1 MGAEGEGSVVE
12 RLAVEINA
20 NAKQSNTAIDNLLG
34 KLTQLSGAL
43 SKYKTEYVATMSE
56 MANSIGK
63 LNGELS
69 RLDTKDMKAAVHTLN
84 SLASAAMRV
93 NDAFNGSAGIA
104 SFGKAISNA
113 VGNADRAMARSSKSA
128 KEASGNI
135 VSSYSDAAKEIAK
148 SFGFDKTPEG
158 RKAIPNIADALREA
172 KDYQFPG
179 MMGNGD
185 FFADAMSTEA
195 GQNIGYIVEKVLQLA
210 RADNE
215 AYQQHKQ
222 LADYIKS
229 NAEAMGGYLGR
240 YPHELGDFTDADRRL
255 WGKTAHVKP
264 KFDGEMPIGFD
275 VLGENANSL
284 FPGVANFT
292 GSAEDMF
299 AQMHKF
305 LSDFKQEEAKLFG
318 EDAVKQMGM
327 TNNPASYIGWIVS
340 DYLQQVEQVRQA
352 ATEGGSVAQQ
362 ISESN
367 DKIVAAIAGVSEK
380 GFDPNNNGFDSLA
393 KGLQSLVGI
402 TLPDFSGI
410 EYLTQALGR
419 ISSEKVINAGPNLQS
434 IAEGLRYFE
443 NLNIADVTG
452 IASLFQAINEYS
464 KSKGESAA
472 KSLQF
477 IADGLKSLSGISIDI
492 DTEKLAALVTAIGEL
507 GKAKVERA
515 ADVLPKLADALRNFL
530 SAMSDAEPVREDILN
545 LVQSLGQLTS
555 SMGGGGGMDKSAL
568 LAHRLLSQMDKDSK
582 SADNGM
588 KNLLATMI
596 KFKMIVTGLM
606 ALLRGLWSAFSGSV
620 KLASDLVEVQN
631 RVDTV
636 FGSVSKQ
643 VNDNARNAIKTVGM
657 SELTYKQTASTFQAM
672 IQSMGVTDGAVAA
685 STKKLESLGNTYAG
699 TADKATDMSLVL
711 TNLAGDMASFYDVD
725 QQTMARALAS
735 GVLTGQTRVLRQ
747 YGIDLTQATVQ
758 EWAMK
763 QGLDANMQSMTQ
775 AQKAMLRYQYVLAR
789 TGAAQGDFQ
798 RTFYSWANQTRM
810 LAQQLQ
816 NVGSKFGAMFIN
828 AFKPAVIAMNNFLS
842 AVTTFAEN
850 VLNALGKI
858 FGWEAEVYASG
869 VPMDSSIG
877 MLADDL
883 GAAGDAAD
891 GLGGGAGDAA
901 KGLGDAADN
910 AKKLKQ
916 QLQGFDKLNLLT
928 TNADSG
934 SSGGSGGSGG
944 GGSGSG
950 GGGTGGGGANGDGA
964 VTVAFRKTK
973 TAFESEIDSLYEL
986 GEYIG
991 DTLTRALKSI
1001 DWDSVYSAAQGF
1013 GNGLAQFLNG
1023 LISDDL
1029 FYELGRLVAN
1039 SINTV
1044 FRSLFGFGMAF
1055 NFKDLGTAIA
1065 SGIKGVADNFD
1076 WETIK
1081 LTFQIWG
1088 KGLAQTI
1095 NNAITPD
1102 SFGSIGTTAGKALS
1116 SVFAGAGTF
1125 FKTVNGREIGKSIGK
1140 AISSFITNIDADDF
1154 ADAVNGLVDTLWE
1167 ALAGALEGFDWS
1179 GVAVKLAEILS
1190 KLDLGKIKLTI
1201 GGIIGFK
1208 MAAAGVSLSITALK
1222 LFILKNLL
1230 AKLGIGV
1237 GLFNGAGT
1245 VAGAATGATA
1255 GSAAVTGA
1263 TAGGAGTAAA
1273 GAGITLGG
1281 AAALA
1286 ASFLPLLLSQA
1297 YVSKKLIENPNYGSD
1312 WKPNEGSLQHRASGL
1327 SSKKNE
1333 ATSTSHKST
1342 MAQHRS
1348 AGLSA
1353 KDTSLQQANI
1363 KAALSIDVPGKP
1375 ILKKASEG
1383 ISNALKKYPAKL
1395 GLTTENK
1402 GKKPNVTVNGKIE
1415 SVTDALPG
1423 NKKVI
1428 NNTTASV
1435 NTLKDDVRNK
1445 MFGGGSVKVDK
1456 LTDAIT
1462 PAGKV
1467 LNNGNIILK
1476 SSTDALSKAFKNVN
1490 KGNITYSTSKDSLSA
1505 KHKNIDKGNIT
1516 LVSKKMGSAFNY
1528 TVDSMKASFTD
1539 HSKGKGFSSTI
1550 GEMKSSFK
1558 YRTLAN
1564 GFDKTIYGMTAQF
1577 KYKSFASSFSKTIG
1591 GFTAGINSWF
1601 RQANGGVFSAGRWRP
1616 VQAYANGGYVNTN
1629 GYSSAQLFVA
1639 REAGPELVGTI
1650 GNHTAVLN
1658 NDQIVASVSNGV
1670 YKAQSEQNS
1679 LLRQQN
1685 QLLQAILQKETG
1697 ISTRDVFSAVQ
1708 SENRRYYARTGKNAL
1723 VY

>member
-1 MGAEGEGSVVE
+1 MGAESEGNVIAQLS
-12 RLAVEINA
+12 VEINSSA
-20 NAKQSNTAIDNLLG
+20 AKSNEAIDNLLG
-34 KLTQLSGAL
+34 KLGQLSGAL
-43 SKYKTEYVATMSE
+43 SKYKTEYSAAMND
-56 MANSIGK
+56 MASSLGR

-69 RLDTKDMKAAVHTLN
+69 RLDIKNVKDAVHTLN
-84 SLASAAMRV
+84 SLASAAMKV

-113 VGNADRAMARSSKSA
+113 VGNADRAMARSAKSA

-135 VSSYSDAAKEIAK
+135 VSSYGEAAKAIAK
-148 SFGFDKTPEG
+148 DFGFDKTPEG
-158 RKAIPNIADALREA
+158 RSKIPEIADYLRKA
-172 KDYQFPG
+172 QGYQFPG
-179 MMGNGD
+179 TSSDAD
-185 FFADAMSTEA
+185 FWNFDLMDEA
-195 GQNIGYIVEKVLQLA
+195 ALNFGAVAEQVFRLA

-215 AYQQHKQ
+215 AYREHKK
-222 LADYIKS
+222 LADYLKG
-229 NAEAMGGYLGR
+229 NAESEGGFLGR
-240 YPHELGDFTDADRRL
+240 YPHELGDFTNADRML

-264 KFDGEMPIGFD
+264 KFDGEKPVPFD
-275 VLGENANSL
+275 VIGENANSL
-284 FPGVANFT
+284 FPGVANFS
-292 GSAEDMF
+292 GSAEEMF
-299 AQMHKF
+299 TQMHKF
-305 LSDFKQEEAKLFG
+305 LTDFKQEEAKLFG
-318 EDAVKQMGM
+318 EDAVKQIGM
-327 TNNPASYIGWIVS
+327 TNNPASYIGAVVA
-340 DYLQQVEQVRQA
+340 DYLQQIEQARQA
-352 ATEGGSVAQQ
+352 ATEGGSAAQQ
-362 ISESN
+362 ISEAN
-367 DKIVAAIAGVSEK
+367 DKIMAAIAGVSEK
-380 GFDPNNNGFDSLA
+380 GFDANANGFDSLA

-419 ISSEKVINAGPNLQS
+419 LSSEKVINAGPNLQS

-477 IADGLKSLSGISIDI
+477 IADGLKSLSGITIDV

-530 SAMSDAEPVREDILN
+530 SAMSEAEPVREDILN

-555 SMGGGGGMDKSAL
+555 SMGGGGGMDRSAM
-568 LAHRLLSQMDKDSK
+568 LANQLLSQMGKNSK
-582 SADNGM
+582 AADNGM

-606 ALLRGLWSAFSGSV
+606 ALIRGLWGAFSGSV
-620 KLASDLVEVQN
+620 QIASDLAEVQN

-636 FGSVSKQ
+636 FGTVAEQ
-643 VNDNARNAIKTVGM
+643 VNKNAKNAISDLGM

-672 IQSMGVTDGAVAA
+672 ISSLGVTDSAVASA
-685 STKKLESLGNTYAG
+685 TKKLESLGNTYAG
-699 TADKATDMSLVL
+699 TADKATDMSIVL

-725 QQTMARALAS
+725 QQTMAHALAS

-775 AQKAMLRYQYVLAR
+775 AEKVMLRYQYTLAR
-789 TGAAQGDFQ
+789 TGAAQLDFQ
-798 RTFYSWANQTRM
+798 RTSLSWANQTRM

-816 NVGSKFGAMFIN
+816 NIGSKFGAMFIN
-828 AFKPAVIAMNNFLS
+828 AFKPALIAMNNFLKS
-842 AVTTFAEN
+842 VTSFVETI
-850 VLNALGKI
+850 LNALGKI
-858 FGWEAEVYASG
+858 FGWEAEVFASG

-934 SSGGSGGSGG
+934 SGGGSGGSGG

-950 GGGTGGGGANGDGA
+950 GGGAGGGGADGEGA
-964 VTVAFRKTK
+964 VTVAFKRTK
-973 TAFESEIDSLYEL
+973 TAFESEIDSLFEL

-991 DTLTRALKSI
+991 DTLTRALRNINWPSI
-1001 DWDSVYSAAQGF
+1001 YQAADGF
-1013 GNGLAQFLNG
+1013 GRGLAQFLNG

-1029 FYELGRLVAN
+1029 FYELGRTITN

-1044 FRSLFGFGMAF
+1044 FHSLFGFGMEF
-1055 NFKDLGTAIA
+1055 DFTGLGTAIS
-1065 SGIKGVADNFD
+1065 SGIRGITDNFD
-1076 WETIK
+1076 WDLIRN
-1081 LTFQIWG
+1081 TFRIWG
-1088 KGLAQTI
+1088 RGLAQTVNGI
-1095 NNAITPD
+1095 FNPETFAEV
-1102 SFGSIGTTAGKALS
+1102 GATAGKALS

-1125 FKTVNGREIGKSIGK
+1125 FKTVNGRDIGKSIGK

-1179 GVAVKLAEILS
+1179 GVAIKLAEILS

-1208 MAAAGVSLSITALK
+1208 MAAAGVSLSISALK
-1222 LFILKNLL
+1222 LFILKNIL

-1237 GLFNGAGT
+1237 GLFGGAGGTAAGAVAGAATNT
-1245 VAGAATGATA
+1245 VAGAATGATT
-1255 GSAAVTGA
+1255 GVTA
-1263 TAGGAGTAAA
+1263 AGGGV
-1273 GAGITLGG
+1273 
-1281 AAALA
+1281 LA
-1286 ASFLPLLLSQA
+1286 ANATGLFGVGLASLPLLISQL
-1297 YVSKKLIENPNYGSD
+1297 YMWKKITDDPNYGAD
-1312 WKPNEGSLQHRASGL
+1312 WKPNEGSLQHRAGGL
-1327 SSKKNE
+1327 NSKKNE

-1342 MAQHRS
+1342 AAQHRS
-1348 AGLSA
+1348 AGLS
-1353 KDTSLQQANI
+1353 TQQTAEI
-1363 KAALSIDVPGKP
+1363 KAAVSIVPPAKP

-1383 ISNALKKYPAKL
+1383 ISSALKKYPAKL
-1395 GLTTENK
+1395 GLTTESK

-1423 NKKVI
+1423 SKKVI
-1428 NNTTASV
+1428 NDTTASV

-1445 MFGGGSVKVDK
+1445 LFGGGSVKVDK

-1476 SSTDALSKAFKNVN
+1476 SSTDALSKTFKNVN

-1528 TVDSMKASFTD
+1528 TVDKMKASFT
-1539 HSKGKGFSSTI
+1539 SKEKGKGFSSTVGSMVAQI
-1550 GEMKSSFK
+1550 TSKVMG
-1558 YRTLAN
+1558 R
-1564 GFDKTIYGMTAQF
+1564 GFNYTIYGMTAQI
-1577 KYKSFASSFSKTIG
+1577 KYREIASSFNRVIKG
-1591 GFTAGINSWF
+1591 MTAVFN
-1601 RQANGGVFSAGRWRP
+1601 AKGGVYSAGRWQP
-1616 VQAYANGGYVNTN
+1616 VQSYANGGYVNTN
-1629 GYSSAQLFVA
+1629 GYTSAQLFVA

-1650 GNHTAVLN
+1650 GNHSAVMN
-1658 NDQIVASVSNGV
+1658 NDQIVASVSAGV
-1670 YKAQSEQNS
+1670 YRANSEQNS

-1697 ISTRDVFSAVQ
+1697 ISTRDVFNAVQ

>member
-1 MGAEGEGSVVE
+1 MGAEGGGSVVE
-12 RLAVEINA
+12 QLAVEINA

-195 GQNIGYIVEKVLQLA
+195 GENIGYIVEKVLQLA

-264 KFDGEMPIGFD
+264 KFDSEQPVAFD

-305 LSDFKQEEAKLFG
+305 LSDFRDEEAKLFG

-340 DYLQQVEQVRQA
+340 DYLQQVEQARQA
-352 ATEGGSVAQQ
+352 ATEGGTAAQQ
-362 ISESN
+362 ISEAN

-380 GFDPNNNGFDSLA
+380 GFDANANGFDSLA

-419 ISSEKVINAGPNLQS
+419 LSSEKVVNAGPNLQS

-555 SMGGGGGMDKSAL
+555 SMGGGGGMDKSAM
-568 LAHRLLSQMDKDSK
+568 LANQLLSQMGKNSK
-582 SADNGM
+582 VADNGI
-588 KNLLATMI
+588 KNLLGTMI

-606 ALLRGLWSAFSGSV
+606 ALIRGLWGAFSGSV
-620 KLASDLVEVQN
+620 QIASDLAEVQN

-636 FGSVSKQ
+636 FGTVAEQ
-643 VNDNARNAIKTVGM
+643 VNDNAKNAISTLGM

-672 IQSMGVTDGAVAA
+672 IQSLGVTDGAVAA
-685 STKKLESLGNTYAG
+685 STKKIESLGNTYAG
-699 TADKATDMSLVL
+699 TASKATDMSLVL

-725 QQTMARALAS
+725 QQTMAQALAS

-775 AQKAMLRYQYVLAR
+775 AQKTMLRYQYVLAR

-798 RTFYSWANQTRM
+798 RTQLSWANQTRM
-810 LAQQLQ
+810 AFQQLQ
-816 NVGSKFGAMFIN
+816 NIGAKFGAMFIN
-828 AFKPAVIAMNNFLS
+828 AFKPALIAMNNFLKS
-842 AVTTFAEN
+842 VTSFVETI
-850 VLNALGKI
+850 LNALGKI
-858 FGWEAEVYASG
+858 FGWEAEVYAAG
-869 VPMDSSIG
+869 VPMGSSIG
-877 MLADDL
+877 AIADDL

-934 SSGGSGGSGG
+934 SGGGSGGSGG

-950 GGGTGGGGANGDGA
+950 GGGTGGGGADGESA
-964 VTVAFRKTK
+964 VT
-973 TAFESEIDSLYEL
+973 TAFKRTKSLFESDIDSLFEL

-991 DTLTRALKSI
+991 DTLTRALRSI
-1001 DWDSVYSAAQGF
+1001 DWPSIYQAADGF
-1013 GNGLAQFLNG
+1013 GRGLAQFLNG

-1029 FYELGRLVAN
+1029 FYELGRTITN

-1044 FRSLFGFGMAF
+1044 FHSLFGFGMEF
-1055 NFKDLGTAIA
+1055 DFTGLGTAIS
-1065 SGIKGVADNFD
+1065 SGIRGITENFD
-1076 WETIK
+1076 WKLIK
-1081 LTFQIWG
+1081 NTFRIWG
-1088 KGLAQTI
+1088 RGLAQTVNGI
-1095 NNAITPD
+1095 FNPETFAEV
-1102 SFGSIGTTAGKALS
+1102 GATAGKALS

-1167 ALAGALEGFDWS
+1167 ALMGALEGFDWG
-1179 GVAVKLAEILS
+1179 GVAIKLAEILS

-1237 GLFNGAGT
+1237 GLFGGAGGT
-1245 VAGAATGATA
+1245 AAGAATGAATGGVA
-1255 GSAAVTGA
+1255 KGAATG
-1263 TAGGAGTAAA
+1263 AAA
-1273 GAGITLGG
+1273 GSLTLSG
-1281 AAALA
+1281 LA
-1286 ASFLPLLLSQA
+1286 AGALWASPFLVAGKYATDKEYRKGVQ
-1297 YVSKKLIENPNYGSD
+1297 KLD
-1312 WKPNEGSLQHRASGL
+1312 T
-1327 SSKKNE
+1327 
-1333 ATSTSHKST
+1333 ATSTDAMAIPQGDARNNPMYKAGEKLANLFKNPNPGMST
-1342 MAQHRS
+1342 YKPSYGEAS
-1348 AGLSA
+1348 
-1353 KDTSLQQANI
+1353 TSV
-1363 KAALSIDVPGKP
+1363 KAAVSIETPAKP

-1395 GLTTENK
+1395 GLTTESK

-1415 SVTDALPG
+1415 TVSDAVPAG
-1423 NKKVI
+1423 KKI
-1428 NNTTASV
+1428 IGKATASV
-1435 NTLKDDVRNK
+1435 STFKDNVANK
-1445 MFGGGSVKVDK
+1445 LFGGGSVRVDK

-1490 KGNITYSTSKDSLSA
+1490 KGNITYSTSKDNLSA

-1528 TVDSMKASFTD
+1528 TVDNMISSFTS
-1539 HSKGKGFSSTI
+1539 HNKGKGFSSTI
-1550 GEMKSSFK
+1550 GKMTSSFTD
-1558 YRTLAN
+1558 RTIGK

-1577 KYKSFASSFSKTIG
+1577 KYKSFANSFSKTIS
-1591 GFTAGINSWF
+1591 GFTAVFTKAMNTFTAS
-1601 RQANGGVFSAGRWRP
+1601 GGVFSAGRWRP

-1629 GYSSAQLFVA
+1629 GYTSAQLFVA

-1650 GNHTAVLN
+1650 GNHSAVMN
-1658 NDQIVASVSNGV
+1658 NDQIVASVSAGV
-1670 YKAQSEQNS
+1670 YRANSEQNS

-1697 ISTRDVFSAVQ
+1697 ISTRDVFNAVQ

>member
-84 SLASAAMRV
+84 SLASAAMKV

-113 VGNADRAMARSSKSA
+113 VGNADRAMARSAKSA

-135 VSSYSDAAKEIAK
+135 VSSYGEAAKQIAK
-148 SFGFDKTPEG
+148 DYNFDKTPEG
-158 RKAIPNIADALREA
+158 RKAIPEIADLLRHAEG
-172 KDYQFPG
+172 YQFPG
-179 MMGNGD
+179 MYQDGTFQEMS
-185 FFADAMSTEA
+185 FAAGEA
-195 GQNIGYIVEKVLQLA
+195 GQAVAFVADMVKNLA

-215 AYQQHKQ
+215 AYQEHKK
-222 LADYIKS
+222 LVDYIKG
-229 NAEAMGGYLGR
+229 EAQGSGGYLGN
-240 YPHELGDFTDADRRL
+240 YPRELGDFTDADRRL
-255 WGKTAHVKP
+255 WGRNAHVKQ
-264 KFDGEMPIGFD
+264 KHEGENVVPFD
-275 VLGENANSL
+275 VIAQNANSL
-284 FPGVANFT
+284 FGTTFSDNDREAFT
-292 GSAEDMF
+292 
-299 AQMHKF
+299 QMHQKLVEF
-305 LSDFKQEEAKLFG
+305 REEEAKLFG
-318 EDAVKQMGM
+318 EDAVKQIDI
-327 TNNPASYIGWIVS
+327 TDRPLASIAQGVAE
-340 DYLQQVEQVRQA
+340 YLQQIEQAKQA
-352 ATEGGSVAQQ
+352 ATEGGTVAQQ

-367 DKIVAAIAGVSEK
+367 DKIMAAIAGVSEK
-380 GFDPNNNGFDSLA
+380 GFDANANGFDSLA

-419 ISSEKVINAGPNLQS
+419 LSSEKVINAGPNLQS

-477 IADGLKSLSGISIDI
+477 IADGLKSLSGITIDI

-555 SMGGGGGMDKSAL
+555 SMGGGGGMDKSAM

-606 ALLRGLWSAFSGSV
+606 ALLRGLWGAFSGSV
-620 KLASDLVEVQN
+620 QLASDLAEVQN

-711 TNLAGDMASFYDVD
+711 TNLTGDMASFYDID

-934 SSGGSGGSGG
+934 SGGGSGGSGG

-964 VTVAFRKTK
+964 VTVAFNKTK

-1029 FYELGRLVAN
+1029 FYELGRLIAN

-1055 NFKDLGTAIA
+1055 NFTDLGTAIA
-1065 SGIKGVADNFD
+1065 SGIKGITDNFD

-1081 LTFQIWG
+1081 LTFKIWG
-1088 KGLAQTI
+1088 KGLAQVI

-1102 SFGSIGTTAGKALS
+1102 TFGSIGATAGKALS
-1116 SVFAGAGTF
+1116 SVFSGAGSF
-1125 FKTVNGREIGKSIGK
+1125 FKTLDGYNIGKSVGT
-1140 AISSFITNIDADDF
+1140 AITNFFNNLDSDDVSE
-1154 ADAVNGLVDTLWE
+1154 AINGAINTLWDAIPGILDGLHTTE
-1167 ALAGALEGFDWS
+1167 IAS
-1179 GVAVKLAEILS
+1179 KLAEILS
-1190 KLDLGKIKLTI
+1190 KIEVPKIAITLA
-1201 GGIIGFK
+1201 GITGFK
-1208 MAAAGVSLSITALK
+1208 MAVAGIA
-1222 LFILKNLL
+1222 L
-1230 AKLGIGV
+1230 AKEAFKIFLMTEILGKLGV
-1237 GLFNGAGT
+1237 GVGPIAGGT
-1245 VAGAATGATA
+1245 VANAATGAATGSSVAT
-1255 GSAAVTGA
+1255 GAAV
-1263 TAGGAGTAAA
+1263 GGAGTAAA
-1273 GAGITLGG
+1273 GTGITLGG

-1297 YVSKKLIENPNYGSD
+1297 YVSKKLIENPNYGAD
-1312 WKPNEGSLQHRASGL
+1312 WKPNKNVMHSRTNGASMGYE
-1327 SSKKNE
+1327 S
-1333 ATSTSHKST
+1333 TSSHKST
-1342 MAQHRS
+1342 AAQHRS
-1348 AGLSA
+1348 AGLSV
-1353 KDTSLQQANI
+1353 KDTNLPQANI
-1363 KAALSIDVPGKP
+1363 KAALSIDVPAKP

-1383 ISNALKKYPAKL
+1383 ISTALKKYPAKL

-1435 NTLKDDVRNK
+1435 STLKDDVRNK
-1445 MFGGGSVKVDK
+1445 LFGGGSVKVDK

-1490 KGNITYSTSKDSLSA
+1490 KGNITYATSTDKLTKGYKDIA
-1505 KHKNIDKGNIT
+1505 KGNIT
-1516 LVSKKMGSAFNY
+1516 LTTKTIAKSFDKTIG
-1528 TVDSMKASFTD
+1528 DMKASFT
-1539 HSKGKGFSSTI
+1539 SKEKGKGFSSTI

-1558 YRTLAN
+1558 YRTLDK
-1564 GFDKTIYGMTAQF
+1564 GFDKTIYNMTAQF

-1601 RQANGGVFSAGRWRP
+1601 HQANGGVFSAGRWRP

-1650 GNHTAVLN
+1650 GNHSAVMN
-1658 NDQIVASVSNGV
+1658 NDQIVASVSAGV
-1670 YKAQSEQNS
+1670 YRANSEQNS

-1697 ISTRDVFSAVQ
+1697 ISTRDVFNAVQ

>member
-1 MGAEGEGSVVE
+1 MGAESEGNVIAQLS
-12 RLAVEINA
+12 VEINSSA
-20 NAKQSNTAIDNLLG
+20 AKSNEAIDNLLG
-34 KLTQLSGAL
+34 KLGQLSGAL
-43 SKYKTEYVATMSE
+43 SKYKTEYSAAMSD
-56 MANSIGK
+56 MASSLGR

-69 RLDTKDMKAAVHTLN
+69 RLDIKNVKDAVHTLN
-84 SLASAAMRV
+84 SLASAAMKV

-113 VGNADRAMARSSKSA
+113 VGNADRAMARSAKSA
-128 KEASGNI
+128 KEAASST
-135 VSSYSDAAKEIAK
+135 VASYSDAAKQIAK
-148 SFGFDKTPEG
+148 DYNFDKTPEG
-158 RKAIPNIADALREA
+158 RKAIPEIADLLRHA
-172 KDYQFPG
+172 DGYQFPG
-179 MMGNGD
+179 YYSDGMFQEMS
-185 FFADAMSTEA
+185 FAAGEA
-195 GQNIGYIVEKVLQLA
+195 GQAVAFVADMVKNLA

-215 AYQQHKQ
+215 AYKEHKQ
-222 LADYIKS
+222 LADYLKN
-229 NAEAMGGYLGR
+229 NAESTGGYLGR
-240 YPHELGDFTDADRRL
+240 YPHELGDFTNADRML
-255 WGKTAHVKP
+255 WGKSAHVKP
-264 KFDGEMPIGFD
+264 KFDGEMPVPFD
-275 VLGENANSL
+275 VIGENANSL
-284 FPGVANFT
+284 FPGVANFS
-292 GSAEDMF
+292 GSAEEMF
-299 AQMHKF
+299 TQMHKF
-305 LSDFKQEEAKLFG
+305 LTDFKQEEAKLFG
-318 EDAVKQMGM
+318 EDAVKQIDM
-327 TNNPASYIGWIVS
+327 TDRPLASIADGVS
-340 DYLQQVEQVRQA
+340 GYLRQIELAKQA
-352 ATEGGSVAQQ
+352 ATEGGSAAQQ
-362 ISESN
+362 ISEAN
-367 DKIVAAIAGVSEK
+367 DKIIAAIAGVAEK
-380 GFDPNNNGFDSLA
+380 GFDQNANGFDSLA
-393 KGLQSLVGI
+393 KGLQSLSGI
-402 TLPDFSGI
+402 TIPDFSSL
-410 EYLTQALGR
+410 EYLTKSLSR

-477 IADGLKSLSGISIDI
+477 IADGLKSLSGITIDI

-515 ADVLPKLADALRNFL
+515 ADVLPKLAEALRDFL
-530 SAMSDAEPVREDILN
+530 STMQNAEPVREDILN

-555 SMGGGGGMDKSAL
+555 SMGGGGGMDRSAMI
-568 LAHRLLSQMDKDSK
+568 ANQLLSQMGKNSK
-582 SADNGM
+582 AADNGI
-588 KNLLATMI
+588 KNLLGTMI

-606 ALLRGLWSAFSGSV
+606 ALLRGLWGAFSGSV
-620 KLASDLVEVQN
+620 QIASDLAEVQN

-636 FGSVSKQ
+636 FGTVAEQ
-643 VNDNARNAIKTVGM
+643 VNNNAKNAISTLGM

-672 IQSMGVTDGAVAA
+672 IQSLGVTDGAVAA

-699 TADKATDMSLVL
+699 TADKATDMSIVL

-725 QQTMARALAS
+725 QQTMAQALAS

-789 TGAAQGDFQ
+789 TGAAQLDFQ
-798 RTFYSWANQTRM
+798 RTSLSWANQTRM
-810 LAQQLQ
+810 AFQQLQ
-816 NVGSKFGAMFIN
+816 NIGAKFGAMFIN
-828 AFKPAVIAMNNFLS
+828 AFKPALIAMNNFLKS
-842 AVTTFAEN
+842 VTSFVETI
-850 VLNALGKI
+850 LNALGKI
-858 FGWEAEVYASG
+858 FGWEAEVYAAG
-869 VPMDSSIG
+869 VPMGSSIG
-877 MLADDL
+877 AIADDL

-934 SSGGSGGSGG
+934 SGGGSGGSGG

-950 GGGTGGGGANGDGA
+950 GGGTGGGGADGESA
-964 VTVAFRKTK
+964 VTTAFKRTK
-973 TAFESEIDSLYEL
+973 TAFESEIDSLFEL

-991 DTLTRALKSI
+991 DTLTRALRSI
-1001 DWDSVYSAAQGF
+1001 DWPNIYQAADGF
-1013 GNGLAQFLNG
+1013 GRGLAQFLNG

-1029 FYELGRLVAN
+1029 FYELGRTITN

-1044 FRSLFGFGMAF
+1044 FHSLFGFGMEF
-1055 NFKDLGTAIA
+1055 DFTGLGTAIS
-1065 SGIKGVADNFD
+1065 SGIRGITDNFD
-1076 WETIK
+1076 WK
-1081 LTFQIWG
+1081 LIENTFRIWG
-1088 KGLAQTI
+1088 RGLAQTVNGI
-1095 NNAITPD
+1095 FNPETFAEV
-1102 SFGSIGTTAGKALS
+1102 GATAGKALS

-1125 FKTVNGREIGKSIGK
+1125 FKTVNGRDIGKSIGK

-1208 MAAAGVSLSITALK
+1208 MAAAGVSLSISALK

-1237 GLFNGAGT
+1237 GLFNGAGVAAGAASGAAAST
-1245 VAGAATGATA
+1245 AAGAATGATVGA
-1255 GSAAVTGA
+1255 G
-1263 TAGGAGTAAA
+1263 GTAAA
-1273 GAGITLGG
+1273 TGAVPVATIAGLALS
-1281 AAALA
+1281 AAPLI
-1286 ASFLPLLLSQA
+1286 ASQL
-1297 YVSKKLIENPNYGSD
+1297 YVGHKLKENPNYGAD
-1312 WKPNEGSLQHRASGL
+1312 WKPNENVMHSRTNGASMGYE
-1327 SSKKNE
+1327 S
-1333 ATSTSHKST
+1333 TSSHKST
-1342 MAQHRS
+1342 SAQHRS
-1348 AGLSA
+1348 AGLS
-1353 KDTSLQQANI
+1353 TQQTAEI
-1363 KAALSIDVPGKP
+1363 KAAVSVVPPAKP
-1375 ILKKASEG
+1375 VLKKASEG
-1383 ISNALKKYPAKL
+1383 ITTALKKFPAKL
-1395 GLTTENK
+1395 GLTTESK
-1402 GKKPNVTVNGKIE
+1402 GKKPNVTVNGKID
-1415 SVTDALPG
+1415 SVTDAVPVG
-1423 NKKVI
+1423 KKI
-1428 NNTTASV
+1428 IGKATASV
-1435 NTLKDDVRNK
+1435 STFKDNVANK
-1445 MFGGGSVKVDK
+1445 LFGGGSVKVDK

-1467 LNNGNIILK
+1467 LKNGNIILK

-1528 TVDSMKASFTD
+1528 TVGGMKASFT
-1539 HSKGKGFSSTI
+1539 SKEKGKGFSSTVGSMVAQI
-1550 GEMKSSFK
+1550 TSKVMG
-1558 YRTLAN
+1558 R
-1564 GFDKTIYGMTAQF
+1564 GFNYTIYGMTAQI
-1577 KYKSFASSFSKTIG
+1577 KYREIASSFNRVIKG
-1591 GFTAGINSWF
+1591 MTAVFN
-1601 RQANGGVFSAGRWRP
+1601 AKGGVYSAGRWQP
-1616 VQAYANGGYVNTN
+1616 VQSYANGGYVNTN
-1629 GYSSAQLFVA
+1629 GYTSAQLFVA

-1650 GNHTAVLN
+1650 GNHSAVMN
-1658 NDQIVASVSNGV
+1658 NDQIVASVSAGV
-1670 YKAQSEQNS
+1670 YRANSEQNS

-1697 ISTRDVFSAVQ
+1697 ISTRDVFNAVQ

>member
-135 VSSYSDAAKEIAK
+135 VSSYGEAAKAIAK
-148 SFGFDKTPEG
+148 DFGFNKTPEG
-158 RKAIPNIADALREA
+158 QKAIPKIADMLRNA
-172 KDYQFPG
+172 QDYQFPG
-179 MMGNGD
+179 MMGDGD
-185 FFADAMSTEA
+185 FFGDAMATEA
-195 GQNIGYIVEKVLQLA
+195 GENIGRIVEKVLQLA

-222 LADYIKS
+222 LADYLKG
-229 NAEAMGGYLGR
+229 NAESMGGYLGR

-255 WGKTAHVKP
+255 WGRNAHLKQ
-264 KFDGEMPIGFD
+264 KHEGEMPVAFD

-292 GSAEDMF
+292 GSAEEMF
-299 AQMHKF
+299 TQMHKF
-305 LSDFKQEEAKLFG
+305 LSDFRDEQAKLFG
-318 EDAVKQMGM
+318 EDAVKSIGM
-327 TNNPASYIGWIVS
+327 TNNPAAFIGQVVAE
-340 DYLQQVEQVRQA
+340 YLQQIEQARQA
-352 ATEGGSVAQQ
+352 ATEGGTAAQQ
-362 ISESN
+362 ISEAN
-367 DKIVAAIAGVSEK
+367 DKIMAAIAGVSEK
-380 GFDPNNNGFDSLA
+380 GFDANANGFDSLA

-419 ISSEKVINAGPNLQS
+419 LSSEKVVNAGPNLQS

-477 IADGLKSLSGISIDI
+477 IADGLKSLSGITIDI
-492 DTEKLAALVTAIGEL
+492 DTEKLAALIQAIGEL

-555 SMGGGGGMDKSAL
+555 SMGGGGGMDKSAM
-568 LAHRLLSQMDKDSK
+568 LANQLLSQMGKNSK
-582 SADNGM
+582 VADNGI
-588 KNLLATMI
+588 KNLLGTMI

-606 ALLRGLWSAFSGSV
+606 ALIRGLWGAFSGSV
-620 KLASDLVEVQN
+620 QIASDLAEVQN

-636 FGSVSKQ
+636 FGTVAEQ
-643 VNDNARNAIKTVGM
+643 VNDNAKNAISTLGM

-672 IQSMGVTDGAVAA
+672 IQSLGVTDGAVAA
-685 STKKLESLGNTYAG
+685 STEKLKSLGNTYAG
-699 TADKATDMSLVL
+699 TASKATDMSLVL
-711 TNLAGDMASFYDVD
+711 TNLAGDMASFYDID
-725 QQTMARALAS
+725 QETMARALAS

-816 NVGSKFGAMFIN
+816 NIGSKFGAMFIN

-858 FGWEAEVYASG
+858 FGWEAEVFASG
-869 VPMDSSIG
+869 VPMDSSIST
-877 MLADDL
+877 LADDL

-934 SSGGSGGSGG
+934 SGGGSGGSGG

-950 GGGTGGGGANGDGA
+950 GGGTGGGGANGEGA
-964 VTVAFRKTK
+964 VTVAFKRTK

-991 DTLTRALKSI
+991 DTLTRALRSI
-1001 DWDSVYSAAQGF
+1001 DWPSIYQAADGF
-1013 GNGLAQFLNG
+1013 GRGLAQFLNG

-1029 FYELGRLVAN
+1029 FYELGRTITN

-1044 FRSLFGFGMAF
+1044 FHSLFGFGMEF
-1055 NFKDLGTAIA
+1055 DFTGLGTAIA
-1065 SGIKGVADNFD
+1065 AGIRGITENFD
-1076 WETIK
+1076 WDLIRN
-1081 LTFQIWG
+1081 TFRIWG
-1088 KGLAQTI
+1088 RGLAQTI
-1095 NNAITPD
+1095 NGIFNPD
-1102 SFGSIGTTAGKALS
+1102 TFAEVGATAGKALS
-1116 SVFAGAGTF
+1116 SVFAGAGSF
-1125 FKTVNGREIGKSIGK
+1125 FKTVNGRDVGKSIGK

-1208 MAAAGVSLSITALK
+1208 MAAAGVSLSISALK
-1222 LFILKNLL
+1222 LFILKNML

-1237 GLFNGAGT
+1237 GLFNGAGG
-1245 VAGAATGATA
+1245 VAGTAATNAATGAATG
-1255 GSAAVTGA
+1255 SATGA
-1263 TAGGAGTAAA
+1263 TTGGGIVAANA
-1273 GAGITLGG
+1273 TGLLGVG
-1281 AAALA
+1281 LA
-1286 ASFLPLLLSQA
+1286 SLPLLMSQM
-1297 YVSKKLIENPNYGSD
+1297 YMWKKITDNPNYGSD

-1327 SSKKNE
+1327 NSKKNE

-1342 MAQHRS
+1342 AAQHRS
-1348 AGLSA
+1348 AGLST
-1353 KDTSLQQANI
+1353 KDTNLPQASVR
-1363 KAALSIDVPGKP
+1363 AAVSIETPAKP
-1375 ILKKASEG
+1375 ILKKASDG
-1383 ISNALKKYPAKL
+1383 ISTALKKFPAKL
-1395 GLTTENK
+1395 GLTTESK

-1435 NTLKDDVRNK
+1435 STLKDDVRNK
-1445 MFGGGSVKVDK
+1445 LFGGGSVKVDK

-1516 LVSKKMGSAFNY
+1516 LVSKKMGSAFDY
-1528 TVDSMKASFTD
+1528 TVGGMKASFT
-1539 HSKGKGFSSTI
+1539 SKEKGKGFSSTVGSMVAQI
-1550 GEMKSSFK
+1550 TSKVMG
-1558 YRTLAN
+1558 R
-1564 GFDKTIYGMTAQF
+1564 GFNYTIYGMTAQI
-1577 KYKSFASSFSKTIG
+1577 KYREIASSFNRVIKG
-1591 GFTAGINSWF
+1591 MTAVFNEK
-1601 RQANGGVFSAGRWRP
+1601 GGVYSAGRWRP
-1616 VQAYANGGYVNTN
+1616 VQAYANGGYVNTD

-1650 GNHTAVLN
+1650 GNHSAVMN
-1658 NDQIVASVSNGV
+1658 NDQIVASVSAGV
-1670 YKAQSEQNS
+1670 YRANSEQNS

-1697 ISTRDVFSAVQ
+1697 ISTRDVFNAVQ

>member
-113 VGNADRAMARSSKSA
+113 VGNADRAMARSAKTA
-128 KEASGNI
+128 KETANST
-135 VSSYSDAAKEIAK
+135 VASYSDAAKAIAK
-148 SFGFDKTPEG
+148 DFGFDKTPEG
-158 RKAIPNIADALREA
+158 RSKIPQIADMLRNAEG
-172 KDYQFPG
+172 YQFPG
-179 MMGNGD
+179 LMSDASFYDSLDMYDKAAANMGFLVD
-185 FFADAMSTEA
+185 
-195 GQNIGYIVEKVLQLA
+195 QVLRLA

-215 AYQQHKQ
+215 AYHEHKQ
-222 LADYIKS
+222 LADYLKS
-229 NAEAMGGYLGR
+229 NVESMGGYLGK
-240 YPHELGDFTDADRRL
+240 YPHEVGDFTDADRRL
-255 WGKTAHVKP
+255 WGRTAHVKP
-264 KFDGEMPIGFD
+264 KFDGEQPVAFD

-292 GSAEDMF
+292 GSAEEMF
-299 AQMHKF
+299 GQMHKF

-318 EDAVKQMGM
+318 ADAVKQMGM
-327 TNNPASYIGWIVS
+327 TNSPAAYIAAIVTS
-340 DYLQQVEQVRQA
+340 YLQEIEQAKQA
-352 ATEGGSVAQQ
+352 ATEGGSAAQQ
-362 ISESN
+362 ISEAN
-367 DKIVAAIAGVSEK
+367 DKIMAAIAGVSEK
-380 GFDPNNNGFDSLA
+380 GFDANANGFDSLA

-419 ISSEKVINAGPNLQS
+419 LSSEKVINAGPNLQS

-477 IADGLKSLSGISIDI
+477 IADGLKSLSGITIDI

-555 SMGGGGGMDKSAL
+555 SMGGGGGMDRSAMI
-568 LAHRLLSQMDKDSK
+568 ANQLLSQMGKNSK
-582 SADNGM
+582 AADNGI
-588 KNLLATMI
+588 KNLLGTMI

-606 ALLRGLWSAFSGSV
+606 ALIRGLWGAFSGSV
-620 KLASDLVEVQN
+620 QIASDLAEVQN

-636 FGSVSKQ
+636 FGTVAEQ
-643 VNDNARNAIKTVGM
+643 VNDNAKNAISTLGM

-672 IQSMGVTDGAVAA
+672 IQSLGVTDGAVAA

-699 TADKATDMSLVL
+699 TASKATDMSIVL

-725 QQTMARALAS
+725 QQTMAHALAS

-775 AQKAMLRYQYVLAR
+775 AQKTMLRYQYTLAR
-789 TGAAQGDFQ
+789 TGAAQLDFQ
-798 RTFYSWANQTRM
+798 RTSLSWANQTRM
-810 LAQQLQ
+810 AFQQLQ
-816 NVGSKFGAMFIN
+816 NIGAKFGAMFIN
-828 AFKPAVIAMNNFLS
+828 AFKPALIAMNNFLKS
-842 AVTTFAEN
+842 VTSFVETI
-850 VLNALGKI
+850 LNALGKI
-858 FGWEAEVYASG
+858 FGWEAEVFASG

-877 MLADDL
+877 TLADDL

-934 SSGGSGGSGG
+934 SGGGSGGSGG

-950 GGGTGGGGANGDGA
+950 GGGTGGGSADGEGA
-964 VTVAFRKTK
+964 VTTAFKRTK

-991 DTLTRALKSI
+991 DTLTRALRSI
-1001 DWDSVYSAAQGF
+1001 DWPSIYQAADGF
-1013 GNGLAQFLNG
+1013 GRGLAQFLNG

-1029 FYELGRLVAN
+1029 FYELGRTITN

-1044 FRSLFGFGMAF
+1044 FHSLFGFGMEF
-1055 NFKDLGTAIA
+1055 DFTGLGTAIS
-1065 SGIKGVADNFD
+1065 SGIRGITENFD
-1076 WETIK
+1076 WKLIK
-1081 LTFQIWG
+1081 NTFRIWG
-1088 KGLAQTI
+1088 RGLAQTVNGI
-1095 NNAITPD
+1095 FNPETFAEV
-1102 SFGSIGTTAGKALS
+1102 GATAGKALS
-1116 SVFAGAGTF
+1116 SVFSGAGTF
-1125 FKTVNGREIGKSIGK
+1125 FKTVNGRDIGKSIGK

-1154 ADAVNGLVDTLWE
+1154 ADAVNGLVDTLWD
-1167 ALAGALEGFDWS
+1167 ALVGALEGFDWG
-1179 GVAVKLAEILS
+1179 GVALKLAEILS

-1237 GLFNGAGT
+1237 GLFGGAGGT
-1245 VAGAATGATA
+1245 AAGAATGAAT
-1255 GSAAVTGA
+1255 GGAAKGVATGA
-1263 TAGGAGTAAA
+1263 AAGGLTLSGLAAGAIWASPFLVAGKYATDKEYRKGVQKLDTATSTDAMAIPQGDARNSPLYKAGEKLTNLFKKGGAGYSPYVAPDKRS
-1273 GAGITLGG
+1273 G
-1281 AAALA
+1281 
-1286 ASFLPLLLSQA
+1286 SWNPQA
-1297 YVSKKLIENPNYGSD
+1297 
-1312 WKPNEGSLQHRASGL
+1312 
-1327 SSKKNE
+1327 
-1333 ATSTSHKST
+1333 
-1342 MAQHRS
+1342 
-1348 AGLSA
+1348 SA
-1353 KDTSLQQANI
+1353 KVSLGI
-1363 KAALSIDVPGKP
+1363 ETPSKP

-1383 ISNALKKYPAKL
+1383 ISAALKKYPAKL
-1395 GLTTENK
+1395 GLTTESK
-1402 GKKPNVTVNGKIE
+1402 GKKPNVTVNGKID
-1415 SVTDALPG
+1415 SVTDAVPVG
-1423 NKKVI
+1423 KKI
-1428 NNTTASV
+1428 IGKATASV
-1435 NTLKDDVRNK
+1435 STFKDNVANK
-1445 MFGGGSVKVDK
+1445 LFGGGSVKVDK
-1456 LTDAIT
+1456 LKDAIT

-1528 TVDSMKASFTD
+1528 TVDGMKASFT
-1539 HSKGKGFSSTI
+1539 SKEKGKGFSSTVGSMVAQI
-1550 GEMKSSFK
+1550 TSKVMG
-1558 YRTLAN
+1558 R
-1564 GFDKTIYGMTAQF
+1564 GFNYTIYGMTAQI
-1577 KYKSFASSFSKTIG
+1577 KYREIASSFNRVIKG
-1591 GFTAGINSWF
+1591 MTAVFN
-1601 RQANGGVFSAGRWRP
+1601 AKGGVYSAGRWQP
-1616 VQAYANGGYVNTN
+1616 VQSYANGGYVNTN
-1629 GYSSAQLFVA
+1629 GYTSAQLFVA

-1650 GNHTAVLN
+1650 GNHSAVMN
-1658 NDQIVASVSNGV
+1658 NDQIVASVSAGV
-1670 YKAQSEQNS
+1670 YRANSEQNS

-1697 ISTRDVFSAVQ
+1697 ISTRDVFNAVQ

>member
-179 MMGNGD
+179 MMGDGD
-185 FFADAMSTEA
+185 FFADALSTEA
-195 GQNIGYIVEKVLQLA
+195 GENIGYIVEKVLQLA

-222 LADYIKS
+222 LADYLKS
-229 NAEAMGGYLGR
+229 NAESMGGYLGR
-240 YPHELGDFTDADRRL
+240 YPHEVGDFTDADRRL
-255 WGKTAHVKP
+255 WGRNAHLKQ
-264 KFDGEMPIGFD
+264 KHEGEMPVAFD
-275 VLGENANSL
+275 VLGENANSM
-284 FPGVANFT
+284 FPGVANFS
-292 GSAEDMF
+292 GSAEEMF
-299 AQMHKF
+299 GQMHKF
-305 LSDFKQEEAKLFG
+305 LTDFRDEQAKLFG
-318 EDAVKQMGM
+318 ADAVKQMGM
-327 TNNPASYIGWIVS
+327 TNNPASFIGWIVS
-340 DYLQQVEQVRQA
+340 DYLQQVEQARQA
-352 ATEGGSVAQQ
+352 ATEGGTAAQQ
-362 ISESN
+362 ISEAN

-380 GFDPNNNGFDSLA
+380 GFDANANGFDSLA

-419 ISSEKVINAGPNLQS
+419 LSSEKVVNAGPNLQS

-477 IADGLKSLSGISIDI
+477 IADGLKSLSGITIDI

-555 SMGGGGGMDKSAL
+555 SMGGGGGMDKSAM
-568 LAHRLLSQMDKDSK
+568 LANQLLSQMGKNSK
-582 SADNGM
+582 VADNGI
-588 KNLLATMI
+588 KNLLGTMI

-606 ALLRGLWSAFSGSV
+606 ALIRGLWSAFSGSV
-620 KLASDLVEVQN
+620 QIASDLAEVQN

-636 FGSVSKQ
+636 FGTVAEQ
-643 VNDNARNAIKTVGM
+643 VNDNAKNAISTLGM

-672 IQSMGVTDGAVAA
+672 IQSLGVTDGAVAA

-699 TADKATDMSLVL
+699 TASKATDMSIVL

-725 QQTMARALAS
+725 QQTMAQALAS

-775 AQKAMLRYQYVLAR
+775 AQKAMLRYQYTLAR
-789 TGAAQGDFQ
+789 TGAAQLDFQ
-798 RTFYSWANQTRM
+798 RTSLSWANQTRM
-810 LAQQLQ
+810 AFQQLQ
-816 NVGSKFGAMFIN
+816 NIGAKFGAMFIN
-828 AFKPAVIAMNNFLS
+828 AFKPALIAMNNFLKS
-842 AVTTFAEN
+842 VTSFVETI
-850 VLNALGKI
+850 LNALGKI
-858 FGWEAEVYASG
+858 FGWEAEVYAAG
-869 VPMDSSIG
+869 VPMGSSIG
-877 MLADDL
+877 AIADDL

-934 SSGGSGGSGG
+934 SGGGSGGSGG

-950 GGGTGGGGANGDGA
+950 GGGTGGGGADGESA
-964 VTVAFRKTK
+964 VT
-973 TAFESEIDSLYEL
+973 TAFKRTKSLFESDIDSLFEL

-1065 SGIKGVADNFD
+1065 SGIKGVTDNFD

-1088 KGLAQTI
+1088 KGLAQTVNGI
-1095 NNAITPD
+1095 FTPETF
-1102 SFGSIGTTAGKALS
+1102 SGIGATAGKALS

-1154 ADAVNGLVDTLWE
+1154 ADAVNGLVDTLWD
-1167 ALAGALEGFDWS
+1167 ALMGALEGFDWG
-1179 GVAVKLAEILS
+1179 GVALKLAEILS

-1208 MAAAGVSLSITALK
+1208 MAAAGVSLSISALK
-1222 LFILKNLL
+1222 LFILKNML

-1237 GLFNGAGT
+1237 GLFNGAGG
-1245 VAGAATGATA
+1245 VAGTAATNAATGAATG
-1255 GSAAVTGA
+1255 SATGA
-1263 TAGGAGTAAA
+1263 TTGGGIVAANA
-1273 GAGITLGG
+1273 TGLLGVG
-1281 AAALA
+1281 LA
-1286 ASFLPLLLSQA
+1286 SLPLLMSQM
-1297 YVSKKLIENPNYGSD
+1297 YMWKKITDNPNYGSD

-1327 SSKKNE
+1327 NSKKNE

-1342 MAQHRS
+1342 AAQHRS

-1353 KDTSLQQANI
+1353 KDTNLQQASV
-1363 KAALSIDVPGKP
+1363 KASVSIETPAKP
-1375 ILKKASEG
+1375 ILKKASDG
-1383 ISNALKKYPAKL
+1383 ISTALKKFPAKL
-1395 GLTTENK
+1395 GLTTESK

-1435 NTLKDDVRNK
+1435 STLKDDVRNK
-1445 MFGGGSVKVDK
+1445 LFGGGTVKVDK

-1490 KGNITYSTSKDSLSA
+1490 KGNITYSTSKDNLSA

-1528 TVDSMKASFTD
+1528 TVDGMKASFT
-1539 HSKGKGFSSTI
+1539 SKEKGKGFSSTVGSMVAQI
-1550 GEMKSSFK
+1550 TSKVMG
-1558 YRTLAN
+1558 R
-1564 GFDKTIYGMTAQF
+1564 GFNYTIYGMTAQI
-1577 KYKSFASSFSKTIG
+1577 KYREIASSFNRVIRG
-1591 GFTAGINSWF
+1591 MTAVFNEK
-1601 RQANGGVFSAGRWRP
+1601 GGVYSAGRWRP
-1616 VQAYANGGYVNTN
+1616 VQAYANGGYVNTD

-1650 GNHTAVLN
+1650 GNHSAVMN
-1658 NDQIVASVSNGV
+1658 NDQIVASVSAGV
-1670 YKAQSEQNS
+1670 YRANSEQNS

-1697 ISTRDVFSAVQ
+1697 ISTRDVFNAVQ

>member
-1 MGAEGEGSVVE
+1 MGAEGGGSVVE
-12 RLAVEINA
+12 QLAVEINA

-195 GQNIGYIVEKVLQLA
+195 GENIGYIVEKVLQLA

-264 KFDGEMPIGFD
+264 KFDSEQPVAFD

-305 LSDFKQEEAKLFG
+305 LSDFRDEEAKLFG

-340 DYLQQVEQVRQA
+340 DYLQQVEQARQA
-352 ATEGGSVAQQ
+352 ATEGGTAAQQ
-362 ISESN
+362 ISEAN

-380 GFDPNNNGFDSLA
+380 GFDANANGFDSLA

-419 ISSEKVINAGPNLQS
+419 LSSEKVVNAGPNLQS

-555 SMGGGGGMDKSAL
+555 SMGGGGGMDKSAM
-568 LAHRLLSQMDKDSK
+568 LANQLLSQMGKNSK
-582 SADNGM
+582 VADNGI
-588 KNLLATMI
+588 KNLLGTMI

-606 ALLRGLWSAFSGSV
+606 ALIRGLWGAFSGSV
-620 KLASDLVEVQN
+620 QIASDLAEVQN

-636 FGSVSKQ
+636 FGTVAEQ
-643 VNDNARNAIKTVGM
+643 VNDNAKNAISTLGM

-672 IQSMGVTDGAVAA
+672 IQSLGVTDGAVAA

-699 TADKATDMSLVL
+699 TASKATDMSLVL

-725 QQTMARALAS
+725 QQTMAQALAS

-775 AQKAMLRYQYVLAR
+775 AQKTMLRYQYVLAR

-798 RTFYSWANQTRM
+798 RTQLSWANQTRM
-810 LAQQLQ
+810 AFQQLQ
-816 NVGSKFGAMFIN
+816 NIGAKFGAMFIN
-828 AFKPAVIAMNNFLS
+828 AFKPALIAMNNFLKS
-842 AVTTFAEN
+842 VTSFVETI
-850 VLNALGKI
+850 LNALGKI
-858 FGWEAEVYASG
+858 FGWEAEVYAAG
-869 VPMDSSIG
+869 VPMGSSIG
-877 MLADDL
+877 AIADDL

-934 SSGGSGGSGG
+934 SGGGSGGSGG

-950 GGGTGGGGANGDGA
+950 GGGTGGGGADGESA
-964 VTVAFRKTK
+964 VT
-973 TAFESEIDSLYEL
+973 TAFKRTKSLFESDIDSLFEL

-991 DTLTRALKSI
+991 DTLTRALRSI
-1001 DWDSVYSAAQGF
+1001 DWPSIYQAADGF
-1013 GNGLAQFLNG
+1013 GRGLAQFLNG

-1029 FYELGRLVAN
+1029 FYELGRTITN

-1044 FRSLFGFGMAF
+1044 FHSLFGFGMEF
-1055 NFKDLGTAIA
+1055 DFTGLGTAIS
-1065 SGIKGVADNFD
+1065 SGIRGITENFD
-1076 WETIK
+1076 WKLIK
-1081 LTFQIWG
+1081 NTFRIWG
-1088 KGLAQTI
+1088 RGLAQTVNGI
-1095 NNAITPD
+1095 FNPETFAEV
-1102 SFGSIGTTAGKALS
+1102 GATAGKALS

-1167 ALAGALEGFDWS
+1167 ALMGALEGFDWG
-1179 GVAVKLAEILS
+1179 GVAIKLAEILS

-1237 GLFNGAGT
+1237 GLFGGAGGT
-1245 VAGAATGATA
+1245 AAGAATGAATGGVA
-1255 GSAAVTGA
+1255 KGAATG
-1263 TAGGAGTAAA
+1263 AAA
-1273 GAGITLGG
+1273 GSLTLSG
-1281 AAALA
+1281 LA
-1286 ASFLPLLLSQA
+1286 AGALWASPFLVAGKYATDKEYRKGVQ
-1297 YVSKKLIENPNYGSD
+1297 KLD
-1312 WKPNEGSLQHRASGL
+1312 T
-1327 SSKKNE
+1327 
-1333 ATSTSHKST
+1333 ATSTDAMAIPQGDARNNPMYKAGEKLANLFKNPNPGMST
-1342 MAQHRS
+1342 YKPSYGEAS
-1348 AGLSA
+1348 
-1353 KDTSLQQANI
+1353 TSV
-1363 KAALSIDVPGKP
+1363 KAAVSIETPAKP

-1395 GLTTENK
+1395 GLTTESK

-1415 SVTDALPG
+1415 TVSDAVPAG
-1423 NKKVI
+1423 KKI
-1428 NNTTASV
+1428 IGKATASV
-1435 NTLKDDVRNK
+1435 STFKDNVANK
-1445 MFGGGSVKVDK
+1445 LFGGGSVRVDK

-1490 KGNITYSTSKDSLSA
+1490 KGNITYSTSKDNLSA

-1528 TVDSMKASFTD
+1528 TVDNMISSFTS
-1539 HSKGKGFSSTI
+1539 HNKGKGFSSTI
-1550 GEMKSSFK
+1550 GKMTSSFTD
-1558 YRTLAN
+1558 RTIGK

-1577 KYKSFASSFSKTIG
+1577 KYKSFANSFSKTIS
-1591 GFTAGINSWF
+1591 GFTAVFTKAMNTFTAS
-1601 RQANGGVFSAGRWRP
+1601 GGVFSAGRWRP

-1629 GYSSAQLFVA
+1629 GYTSAQLFVA

-1650 GNHTAVLN
+1650 GNHSAVMN
-1658 NDQIVASVSNGV
+1658 NDQIVASVSAGV
-1670 YKAQSEQNS
+1670 YRANSEQNS

-1685 QLLQAILQKETG
+1685 QLLQQAILQKETG
-1697 ISTRDVFSAVQ
+1697 ISTRDVFNAVQ

>member
-34 KLTQLSGAL
+34 KLGQLSGAL

-69 RLDTKDMKAAVHTLN
+69 RLDTKDMKSAVHTLN

-135 VSSYSDAAKEIAK
+135 VSSYGEAAKAIAK
-148 SFGFDKTPEG
+148 DFGFDKTPEG
-158 RKAIPNIADALREA
+158 RSKIPEIADYLRKA
-172 KDYQFPG
+172 QGYQFPG
-179 MMGNGD
+179 TSSDAD
-185 FFADAMSTEA
+185 FWNFDLMDEA
-195 GQNIGYIVEKVLQLA
+195 ALNFGAVAEQVFRLA

-215 AYQQHKQ
+215 AYREHKK
-222 LADYIKS
+222 LADYLKG
-229 NAEAMGGYLGR
+229 NAESEGGFLGR
-240 YPHELGDFTDADRRL
+240 YPHELGDFTNADRML

-264 KFDGEMPIGFD
+264 KFDGEKPVPFD
-275 VLGENANSL
+275 VIGENANSL
-284 FPGVANFT
+284 FPGVANFS
-292 GSAEDMF
+292 GSAEEMF
-299 AQMHKF
+299 TQMHKF
-305 LSDFKQEEAKLFG
+305 LTDFKQEEAKLFG
-318 EDAVKQMGM
+318 EDAVKQIGM
-327 TNNPASYIGWIVS
+327 TNNPASYIGAVVA
-340 DYLQQVEQVRQA
+340 DYLQQIEQARQA
-352 ATEGGSVAQQ
+352 ATEGGSAAQQ
-362 ISESN
+362 ISEAN
-367 DKIVAAIAGVSEK
+367 DKIMAAIAGVSEK
-380 GFDPNNNGFDSLA
+380 GFDANANGFDSLA

-419 ISSEKVINAGPNLQS
+419 LSSEKVINAGPNLQS

-492 DTEKLAALVTAIGEL
+492 DTEKLAALVSAIGEL

-515 ADVLPKLADALRNFL
+515 ADVLPKLAEALRDFL
-530 SAMSDAEPVREDILN
+530 STMQNAEPVREDILN

-555 SMGGGGGMDKSAL
+555 SMGGGGGMDRSAM
-568 LAHRLLSQMDKDSK
+568 LANQLLSQMGKNSK
-582 SADNGM
+582 AADNGI
-588 KNLLATMI
+588 KNLLGTMI

-606 ALLRGLWSAFSGSV
+606 ALLRGLWGAFSGSV
-620 KLASDLVEVQN
+620 QLASDLAEVQN

-672 IQSMGVTDGAVAA
+672 IQSLGVTDGAVAA

-699 TADKATDMSLVL
+699 TASKATDMSIVL

-725 QQTMARALAS
+725 QQTMAQALAS

-775 AQKAMLRYQYVLAR
+775 AQKAMLRYQYTLAR
-789 TGAAQGDFQ
+789 TGAAQQDFQ
-798 RTFYSWANQTRM
+798 RTSLSWANQTRM
-810 LAQQLQ
+810 AFQQLQ
-816 NVGSKFGAMFIN
+816 NIGAKFGAMFIN
-828 AFKPAVIAMNNFLS
+828 AFKPALIAMNNFLKS
-842 AVTTFAEN
+842 VTSFVETI
-850 VLNALGKI
+850 LNALGKI
-858 FGWEAEVYASG
+858 FGWEAEVYAAG
-869 VPMDSSIG
+869 VPMVSSIG
-877 MLADDL
+877 AIADDL

-934 SSGGSGGSGG
+934 SGGGSGGSGG

-950 GGGTGGGGANGDGA
+950 GGGAGGGGADGEGA
-964 VTVAFRKTK
+964 VTVAFKRTK
-973 TAFESEIDSLYEL
+973 TAFESEIDSLFEL

-1029 FYELGRLVAN
+1029 FYELGRLIAN

-1055 NFKDLGTAIA
+1055 NFTDLGTAIA
-1065 SGIKGVADNFD
+1065 SGIKGVTENFD

-1088 KGLAQTI
+1088 KGLAQVI

-1116 SVFAGAGTF
+1116 SVFSGAGSF

-1154 ADAVNGLVDTLWE
+1154 ADAVNGLVDTLWD
-1167 ALAGALEGFDWS
+1167 ALMGALEGFDWG
-1179 GVAVKLAEILS
+1179 GVALKLAEILS
-1190 KLDLGKIKLTI
+1190 KLNLGKIKLTI

-1237 GLFNGAGT
+1237 GLFNGAGVAAGAASGAAT
-1245 VAGAATGATA
+1245 STAAGAATGATA
-1255 GSAAVTGA
+1255 SAG
-1263 TAGGAGTAAA
+1263 GTAAA
-1273 GAGITLGG
+1273 TGAVPVATIAGLALS
-1281 AAALA
+1281 AAPLI
-1286 ASFLPLLLSQA
+1286 ASQL
-1297 YVSKKLIENPNYGSD
+1297 YVGHKLKEDPNYGAD
-1312 WKPNEGSLQHRASGL
+1312 WKPNENVMHSRTNGASMGYE
-1327 SSKKNE
+1327 S
-1333 ATSTSHKST
+1333 TSSHKST
-1342 MAQHRS
+1342 AAQHRS
-1348 AGLSA
+1348 AGLS
-1353 KDTSLQQANI
+1353 TQQTAEI
-1363 KAALSIDVPGKP
+1363 KAAVSIVPPAKP

-1383 ISNALKKYPAKL
+1383 ISSALKKFPAKL
-1395 GLTTENK
+1395 GLTTESK

-1445 MFGGGSVKVDK
+1445 LFGGGSVKVDK
-1456 LTDAIT
+1456 LKDAIT

-1490 KGNITYSTSKDSLSA
+1490 KGNITYSTSKDNLGA

-1516 LVSKKMGSAFNY
+1516 LVSKKMGSSFNY
-1528 TVDSMKASFTD
+1528 TVGGMISSFGS
-1539 HSKGKGFSSTI
+1539 HKKGSGFSSTI
-1550 GEMKSSFK
+1550 GEMKASFTK
-1558 YRTLAN
+1558 REKGRWFN
-1564 GFDKTIYGMTAQF
+1564 STISDMTAEF
-1577 KYKSFASSFSKTIG
+1577 TKKKIASSFGKVIS
-1591 GFTAGINSWF
+1591 GFTASISNWLSGH
-1601 RQANGGVFSAGRWRP
+1601 RANGGVFSAGRWQP
-1616 VQAYANGGYVNTN
+1616 VQSYANGGYVNTN
-1629 GYSSAQLFVA
+1629 GYTSAQLFVA

-1650 GNHTAVLN
+1650 GNHSAVMN
-1658 NDQIVASVSNGV
+1658 NDQIVASVSAGV
-1670 YKAQSEQNS
+1670 YRANSEQNS

-1697 ISTRDVFSAVQ
+1697 ISTRDVFNAVQ

>member
-1 MGAEGEGSVVE
+1 MGAESEGNVIAQLS
-12 RLAVEINA
+12 VEINSSA
-20 NAKQSNTAIDNLLG
+20 AKSNEAIDNLLG
-34 KLTQLSGAL
+34 KLGQLSGAL
-43 SKYKTEYVATMSE
+43 SKYKTEYSAAMND
-56 MANSIGK
+56 MASSLGR

-69 RLDTKDMKAAVHTLN
+69 RLDIKNVKDAVHTLN
-84 SLASAAMRV
+84 SLASAAMKV

-113 VGNADRAMARSSKSA
+113 VGNADRAMARSAKTA
-128 KEASGNI
+128 KETANST
-135 VSSYSDAAKEIAK
+135 VASYSDAAKAIAK
-148 SFGFDKTPEG
+148 DFGFDKTPEG
-158 RKAIPNIADALREA
+158 RSKIPEIADYLRKA
-172 KDYQFPG
+172 QGYQFPG
-179 MMGNGD
+179 MSSDAD
-185 FFADAMSTEA
+185 FWNFDLTDEA
-195 GQNIGYIVEKVLQLA
+195 ALNFGAIAEQVFRLA

-215 AYQQHKQ
+215 AYREHKK
-222 LADYIKS
+222 LADYLKS
-229 NAEAMGGYLGR
+229 NAESEGGFLGR

-255 WGKTAHVKP
+255 WGRTAHTKP
-264 KFDGEMPIGFD
+264 KFEGEKPIGFD
-275 VLGENANSL
+275 VIGENANSL
-284 FPGVANFT
+284 FPGVANFS
-292 GSAEDMF
+292 GSAEEMF
-299 AQMHKF
+299 TQMHKF
-305 LSDFKQEEAKLFG
+305 LTDFKQEEAKLFG
-318 EDAVKQMGM
+318 EDAVKQIGM
-327 TNNPASYIGWIVS
+327 TNNPASYIGAVVA
-340 DYLQQVEQVRQA
+340 DYLQQIEQARQA
-352 ATEGGSVAQQ
+352 ATEGGSAAQQ
-362 ISESN
+362 ISEAN
-367 DKIVAAIAGVSEK
+367 DKIMAAIAGVSEK
-380 GFDPNNNGFDSLA
+380 GFDANANGFDSLA

-419 ISSEKVINAGPNLQS
+419 LSSEKVINAGPNLQS

-477 IADGLKSLSGISIDI
+477 IADGLKSLSGITIDI

-620 KLASDLVEVQN
+620 QLASDLAEVQN

-643 VNDNARNAIKTVGM
+643 VNDNAKNAIKTVGM

-711 TNLAGDMASFYDVD
+711 TNLAGDMASFYDID

-816 NVGSKFGAMFIN
+816 NIGSKFGAMFIN

-869 VPMDSSIG
+869 VAMDSSIG

-934 SSGGSGGSGG
+934 SGGGSGGSGG

-964 VTVAFRKTK
+964 VTVAFNKTK

-991 DTLTRALKSI
+991 DTLTRALRSI
-1001 DWDSVYSAAQGF
+1001 DWPSIYQAADGF
-1013 GNGLAQFLNG
+1013 GRGLAQFLNG

-1029 FYELGRLVAN
+1029 FYELGRTITN

-1044 FRSLFGFGMAF
+1044 FHSLFGFGMEF
-1055 NFKDLGTAIA
+1055 DFTGLGTAIA
-1065 SGIKGVADNFD
+1065 SGIRGITENFD
-1076 WETIK
+1076 WDLIRN
-1081 LTFQIWG
+1081 TFRIWG
-1088 KGLAQTI
+1088 RGLAQTANGI
-1095 NNAITPD
+1095 FNPETFAEV
-1102 SFGSIGTTAGKALS
+1102 GATAGKALS
-1116 SVFAGAGTF
+1116 SVFSGAGTF
-1125 FKTVNGREIGKSIGK
+1125 FKTVNGRDIGKSIGK

-1208 MAAAGVSLSITALK
+1208 MAAAGVSLSISALK

-1237 GLFNGAGT
+1237 GLFGGAGGT
-1245 VAGAATGATA
+1245 AAGAATGA
-1255 GSAAVTGA
+1255 A
-1263 TAGGAGTAAA
+1263 TGGAAKGVATGAAA
-1273 GAGITLGG
+1273 GGLTLSG
-1281 AAALA
+1281 LA
-1286 ASFLPLLLSQA
+1286 AGAIWASPFLVAGKYATDKEYRKDVQ
-1297 YVSKKLIENPNYGSD
+1297 KLD
-1312 WKPNEGSLQHRASGL
+1312 T
-1327 SSKKNE
+1327 
-1333 ATSTSHKST
+1333 ATSTDAMSIPQGDARNSPLYKAGEKFANLFKNPNPGMSMYKPSYGEAST
-1342 MAQHRS
+1342 S
-1348 AGLSA
+1348 V
-1353 KDTSLQQANI
+1353 
-1363 KAALSIDVPGKP
+1363 KAAVSIETPAKP
-1375 ILKKASEG
+1375 ILKKASDG
-1383 ISNALKKYPAKL
+1383 ISAALKKFPAKL
-1395 GLTTENK
+1395 GLTTESK

-1428 NNTTASV
+1428 NDTTASV

-1445 MFGGGSVKVDK
+1445 LFGGGSVKVGK

-1467 LNNGNIILK
+1467 LKNGNIILK
-1476 SSTDALSKAFKNVN
+1476 SSTDALSKTFKNVN

-1516 LVSKKMGSAFNY
+1516 LVSKKMGSSFNY
-1528 TVDSMKASFTD
+1528 TVSGMISSFGS
-1539 HSKGKGFSSTI
+1539 HKKGVGFSSTI
-1550 GEMKSSFK
+1550 GEMKASFTK
-1558 YRTLAN
+1558 REKGKWFN
-1564 GFDKTIYGMTAQF
+1564 STISGMTAEF
-1577 KYKSFASSFSKTIG
+1577 TKKKIASSFGKVIS
-1591 GFTAGINSWF
+1591 GFTASISSWF
-1601 RQANGGVFSAGRWRP
+1601 KQADGGVFSAGRWRP

-1650 GNHTAVLN
+1650 GNHTAVMN
-1658 NDQIVASVSNGV
+1658 NDQIVASVSAGV
-1670 YKAQSEQNS
+1670 YRANSEQNS

-1697 ISTRDVFSAVQ
+1697 ISTRDVFNAVQ